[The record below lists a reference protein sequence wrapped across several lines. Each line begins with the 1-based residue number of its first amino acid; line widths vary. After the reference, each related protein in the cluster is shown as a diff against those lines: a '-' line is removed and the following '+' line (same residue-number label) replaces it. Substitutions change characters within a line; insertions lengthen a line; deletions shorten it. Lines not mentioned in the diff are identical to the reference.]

1 MGIMAEVRRAG
12 IETRGMSY
20 VDGANR
26 PLARVRGDL
35 FAAGSRGGDVEI
47 MRGDL
52 TRILHT
58 AAQADVEYLFSDSI
72 KAMSERD
79 EGIRVEFERAAPRT
93 FHLVAGA
100 DGLHSTVRSLAF
112 GAEPRFLRHLGCYI
126 SIFSAAK
133 LSGSR
138 SLDLAL
144 QCPRKLAAIHSAR
157 RNTEARAIFGFV
169 SRPLRYD
176 YRDSGQQKKLLLEAF
191 RGEGREIPRLID
203 AMRHSS
209 DFPTDP
215 RAALPARPGP
225 PDRAANAITLKDY

>member
-1 MGIMAEVRRAG
+1 
-12 IETRGMSY
+12 MSY

-26 PLARVRGDL
+26 PLAQVRGDL
-35 FAAGSRGGDVEI
+35 FTAGSRGGDVEI

-52 TRILHT
+52 TRILHA
-58 AAQADVEYLFSDSI
+58 AAQGNVGYLFGDSI

-79 EGIRVEFERAAPRT
+79 GGIRVEFERAAPRT

-112 GAEPRFLRHLGCYI
+112 GAESSFLRHLGCYI
-126 SIFSAAK
+126 SIFSAVNY
-133 LSGSR
+133 
-138 SLDLAL
+138 LDLDRWTL
-144 QCPRKLAAIHSAR
+144 LYNVPGKLAAIYSAR

-191 RGEGREIPRLID
+191 QGKAGR
-203 AMRHSS
+203 S
-209 DFPTDP
+209 
-215 RAALPARPGP
+215 RA
-225 PDRAANAITLKDY
+225 